1 MEKKRI
7 FVDMDGTLA
16 VFKPVEQLEVLY
28 EEGYFR
34 NLAPQINVL
43 QAVKKIIQE
52 YPDVEVYVLSAYL
65 SDSPYALH
73 EKNEWLNRFLPEL
86 DFDHRVFVPCGED
99 KSAFV
104 PGKLNQDDYLL
115 DDYTVNLNAWEPP
128 ARGIKVL
135 NGINGTHGTWQGS
148 KISFERNP
156 EEMASLIYSA
166 VINNERIDD
175 IMPVKE
181 SQEMSRERLS
191 EIASKAI
198 DGLIEDGEE
207 EALEYINDT
216 LELTEEEKEYFG
228 VAELER
234 TISIR

>member
-16 VFKPVEQLEVLY
+16 VFKTVEQLEVLY

-34 NLAPQINVL
+34 NLVPQENVL
-43 QAVKKIIQE
+43 QATRNLIQN

-65 SDSPYALH
+65 SDSAYALH
-73 EKNEWLNRFLPEL
+73 EKNEWLDQFLPEV
-86 DFDHRVFVPCGED
+86 DSAHRVFVPCGED
-99 KSAFV
+99 KSVYV
-104 PGKLNQDDYLL
+104 PGELRPDDYLL

-128 ARGIKVL
+128 ARGIKL
-135 NGINGTHGTWQGS
+135 MNGINGTHGTWQGS
-148 KISFERNP
+148 KISFARKP
-156 EEMASLIYSA
+156 EEMAELIYSA

-175 IMPVKE
+175 IVPVKE

-198 DGLIEDGEE
+198 DGLVEDGEE

-216 LELTEEEKEYFG
+216 LELTDEEKEYFG